1 MLQSLEKRVAKRS
14 DLIYWLEE
22 NEPFLMQ
29 MIEEGQARV
38 EAADKEDMEIEPFGH
53 VIREFYWDVWKK
65 AIYEYDQRGFRYDV
79 SRQGEHENNSENKR
93 SNHGWSSP
101 GL

>member
-1 MLQSLEKRVAKRS
+1 MFSAMLQALEKRVAKRS

-29 MIEEGQARV
+29 MIEEGQNRV
-38 EAADKEDMEIEPFGH
+38 EAADKADMEIEPFGH
-53 VIREFYWDVWKK
+53 VIREFYWDRWKE
-65 AIYEYDQRGFRYDV
+65 AIKRYDV
-79 SRQGEHENNSENKR
+79 SRQGEHENKPENKR